1 MYLEPIEHPD
11 ITEAMRTG
19 YPFGTVRT
27 PCSDCE
33 YDSCDHCPDDYSDD
47 ADYDYSDWG
56 DDE

>member
-1 MYLEPIEHPD
+1 MYFEPIEHPD

-33 YDSCDHCPDDYSDD
+33 YDSCDHCPCDYSDD
-47 ADYDYSDWG
+47 DADWG
-56 DDE
+56 